1 MKSAFWSVNNRLAV
15 FQSCFSLVSV
25 SFFVLFSLNSANYD
39 LRQPWGQN
47 ARKQDHVISQ
57 LLKQM
62 NSALLNHFFAKKL
75 EKNADF
81 RPRVR
86 TQIHPTHLT
95 CFWLFPVTNWACS
108 AFPRHLTLKTQCI
121 ALSIRRGLT
130 FSATHRPRWR
140 RENECVDKLP
150 IITPSFSAKIPWVC
164 GSQNTSSNFNI

>member
-1 MKSAFWSVNNRLAV
+1 
-15 FQSCFSLVSV
+15 
-25 SFFVLFSLNSANYD
+25 
-39 LRQPWGQN
+39 
-47 ARKQDHVISQ
+47 
-57 LLKQM
+57 M

-164 GSQNTSSNFNI
+164 GSQNTSSNFKIPDKNKSFDISKLPRAPHSPHACRLSTPLQHRLNLLQSIPFFC